1 MLRVVQGD
9 FSMLGNLQ
17 QSITKVAQ
25 EQDIDPLAHA
35 EKIKRLTQAALKNAE
50 DRGLETLLLPVINS
64 GTVVDSLNIA
74 ARVMVPEVRRHLSR
88 GSTLQKVTFALAD
101 PEGVELFNDFVKR
114 FKVVCLGDS
123 ITYGYPDGP
132 DFSWV
137 EIVRRELGYQMV
149 NRGISGETTGEML
162 QRYATD
168 VLIEKPAYMIF
179 AGGHNDGWRGVPVE
193 QACSNVERVCELA
206 LQDGICP
213 ILVLPSPLNIGQMLH
228 SFEGSYEEADIYNK
242 KLEQIRQWIGQYA
255 SEQGL
260 LALDFYSPLLD
271 SKTGQGDT
279 RYLLDGGHP
288 THDGYRL
295 LGATAIKQ
303 LRGRLHL

>member
-1 MLRVVQGD
+1 MIRVVQGD

-17 QSITKVAQ
+17 QSISQVTQ
-25 EQDIDPLAHA
+25 ERDTDPFAYA
-35 EKIKRLTQAALKNAE
+35 EKIKRMTRAALQNAE

-74 ARVMVPEVRRHLSR
+74 ARVMVSEVRRHLSL
-88 GSTLQKVTFALAD
+88 GSALREITFALAEPQD
-101 PEGVELFNDFVKR
+101 VELFNHFVKR

-137 EIVRRELGYQMV
+137 EVVRRELGYQMV

-168 VLIEKPAYMIF
+168 VLIEEPAYLIF

-193 QACSNVERVCELA
+193 NACGNIMRVCQLA
-206 LQDGICP
+206 QQDGICP
-213 ILVLPSPLNIGQMLH
+213 ILVLPSPLNIEQMLQ
-228 SFEGSYEEADIYNK
+228 SFEGSYEEAVDYNN
-242 KLEQIRQWIGQYA
+242 KLDQIRKWIGQYA
-255 SEQGL
+255 KEQGL
-260 LALDFYSPLLD
+260 LTLDFYSALLD
-271 SKTGQGDT
+271 TKTGQGDT
-279 RYLLDGGHP
+279 HYLLDGGHP
-288 THDGYRL
+288 NHAGYRL
-295 LGATAIKQ
+295 LGETAIKQ
-303 LRGRLHL
+303 LQGRLHL